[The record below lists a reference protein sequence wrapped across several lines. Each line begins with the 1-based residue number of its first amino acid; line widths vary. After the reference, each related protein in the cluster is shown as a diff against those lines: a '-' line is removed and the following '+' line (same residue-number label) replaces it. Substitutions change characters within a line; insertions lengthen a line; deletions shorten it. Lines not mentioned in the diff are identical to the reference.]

1 LRAIEHGRNPSDAIT
16 QDNSAGAAAL
26 DLLAAAHAEDRRGA
40 GPQHVLLISVDGM
53 HEVDLRL
60 WVANHPTGALAEPS
74 RRGTTFSKAYTTAPS
89 DSFPGMIAQ
98 VTGGTPTST
107 GVFYDDSYERTYFP
121 PGSGCAGAPGSEAWF
136 AENLDKSLA
145 DYTGGGTLGQPLTQ
159 IDPAKLPMRRAA
171 SWPNTA
177 ALPMMTGT
185 WLCWSARRAWPAAA

>member
-16 QDNSAGAAAL
+16 QDNSAGAAA
-26 DLLAAAHAEDRRGA
+26 HAEDRRGA
-40 GPQHVLLISVDGM
+40 GPQHVLLISV
-53 HEVDLRL
+53 
-60 WVANHPTGALAEPS
+60 AGALAELS

-121 PGSGCAGAPGSEAWF
+121 PGSGCAGAPGSDAWF